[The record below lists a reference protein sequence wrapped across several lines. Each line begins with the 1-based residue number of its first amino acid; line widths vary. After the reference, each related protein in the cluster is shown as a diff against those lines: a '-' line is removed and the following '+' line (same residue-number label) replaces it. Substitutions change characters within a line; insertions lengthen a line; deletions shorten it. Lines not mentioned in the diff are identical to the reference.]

1 MRVLRNLEE
10 VGPELVGGAVAI
22 GNFDGVHRGHAQL
35 VHRLLHRAGR
45 VEGPAV
51 VFTFDPH
58 PVQVLRPSEAPPPL
72 TWTERKA
79 RLLGELGVDAMIA
92 ARTDEQLLHLT
103 PRAFFDRV
111 LCQCLQARA
120 VVEGPNFRFGRQR
133 RGDVS
138 LLDEYCLAAGI
149 ELEIVPPLGN
159 GGRAIS
165 SSRIRACIQ
174 AGEVEAAMRMLTR
187 PYRIRGMVTH
197 GARRGSKLGFPTA
210 NLEGIDTLL
219 PAFGVYAGQARMG
232 GSTWPAAIHLGPN
245 PTFAEAGAKFEVHLI
260 GFQGYLYGEPLEV
273 DFWARLRD
281 IRPFDS
287 VEALK
292 SQLRRDMAATQQIA
306 QRLAT

>member
-1 MRVLRNLEE
+1 VRVLRNLEE

-187 PYRIRGMVTH
+187 PYRIRGLVTH

-210 NLEGIDTLL
+210 NLEGRHVT
-219 PAFGVYAGQARMG
+219 
-232 GSTWPAAIHLGPN
+232 T
-245 PTFAEAGAKFEVHLI
+245 
-260 GFQGYLYGEPLEV
+260 GF
-273 DFWARLRD
+273 RC
-281 IRPFDS
+281 
-287 VEALK
+287 
-292 SQLRRDMAATQQIA
+292 LRRPSPYGGQHLARRDPSGPQPDVRRGGRQVRSPSD
-306 QRLAT
+306 RLPGISLRRTT